1 MILTIAGQKGG
12 AGKTTVALSTA
23 SEWASRKKRVLLVD
37 ADPQGSAKTW
47 GEVASE
53 QQLVTPTIVSMGA
66 GLHRPEQLPALA
78 ANFDHTVI
86 DCPPRH
92 GEIQRAALMVAD
104 LALLPCGPSALD
116 IWALAESLALIQ
128 AAREIR
134 PQLKA
139 AILITRK
146 IPRTT
151 LGASLREALASTG
164 LPVLKSELCLRVTY
178 PEAIAAG
185 KGITQYEPKS
195 PAATEVRALVK
206 ELEAFMKKETKETH
220 EQTQIGVPAPAEAA
234 LTSRR

>member
-23 SEWASRKKRVLLVD
+23 AEWSSRGKRVLLVD
-37 ADPQGSAKTW
+37 ADPQGSTKTW
-47 GEVASE
+47 GEVAAE
-53 QQLVTPTIVSMGA
+53 QQLSAPTIVSMGA

-78 ANFDHTVI
+78 KSFEHTII

-104 LALLPCGPSALD
+104 LAILPCGPSALD
-116 IWALAESLALIQ
+116 IWALTESLALIQ

-139 AILITRK
+139 AVLITRK

-151 LGASLREALASTG
+151 LGASLREALVSTG
-164 LPVLKSELCLRVTY
+164 LPVLQAELCLRVTY
-178 PEAIAAG
+178 PEATAAG
-185 KGITQYEPKS
+185 KGVTLYDPRS
-195 PAATEVRALVK
+195 PAAVEVRALVN
-206 ELEAFMKKETKETH
+206 ELEAMIRKEEH
-220 EQTQIGVPAPAEAA
+220 EQTQVGVAPAA
-234 LTSRR
+234 LIPRARCG